1 MVGMVVLTVLALPFV
16 ALAARVGRRRWVRR
30 HQVARVRAQMAVF
43 HHRLT
48 RT

>member
-1 MVGMVVLTVLALPFV
+1 MVAMVVLTVLALPFV